1 MENTETGV
9 NDNTSV
15 APESSDASVVADDS
29 NVTLEDLMN
38 LSEEDYEE
46 FKSDANHKGM
56 KPLNE
61 WLKHVPADVRKHVA
75 NIRSDYTRKTTELS
89 QMKKDL
95 ESQKTAMLAQQEN
108 IYKGPLA
115 KKVAEIDT
123 ETEYDLFDPQGMK
136 AEIQRQAALMLKQMI
151 EPAQQELELNQ
162 RKIELDRF
170 KMENPELTD
179 PEYRTPIAELLQT
192 RPELKLE
199 DAFYIVKA
207 KLGSQKVSQ
216 EKAKLEA
223 DKAARRTVA
232 SKSSKGTSEA
242 VMGTPK
248 FKNAW
253 DAYQWH
259 RDNPKK

>member
-1 MENTETGV
+1 MENTETTTEV
-9 NDNTSV
+9 DNTSV
-15 APESSDASVVADDS
+15 TPESSDVAQNEMNLTID
-29 NVTLEDLMN
+29 DLMS
-38 LSEEDYEE
+38 LSEDDFEE
-46 FKSDANHKGM
+46 FKQEANHKGM

-61 WLKHVPADVRKHVA
+61 WMKHIPADARKHIA
-75 NIRSDYTRKTTELS
+75 NIRADYTRKTTEIAAMRKELEMQKQAILS
-89 QMKKDL
+89 
-95 ESQKTAMLAQQEN
+95 QQEN
-108 IYKGPLA
+108 LYKGPLA
-115 KKVAEIDT
+115 KKLAEVDV
-123 ETEYDLFDPQGMK
+123 EQEYDLFDPKGMK

-162 RKIELDRF
+162 RRIELDRF

-207 KLGSQKVSQ
+207 KIGTQKVNA
-216 EKAKLEA
+216 EKARLEA

-232 SKSSKGTSEA
+232 TKSSKGTAES
-242 VMGTPK
+242 VSGTPK
-248 FKNAW
+248 FKSAW

>member
-95 ESQKTAMLAQQEN
+95 N
-108 IYKGPLA
+108 
-115 KKVAEIDT
+115 
-123 ETEYDLFDPQGMK
+123 
-136 AEIQRQAALMLKQMI
+136 LKMHYLLWEKQD
-151 EPAQQELELNQ
+151 LNQ
-162 RKIELDRF
+162 L
-170 KMENPELTD
+170 
-179 PEYRTPIAELLQT
+179 
-192 RPELKLE
+192 
-199 DAFYIVKA
+199 
-207 KLGSQKVSQ
+207 
-216 EKAKLEA
+216 
-223 DKAARRTVA
+223 
-232 SKSSKGTSEA
+232 
-242 VMGTPK
+242 
-248 FKNAW
+248 
-253 DAYQWH
+253 
-259 RDNPKK
+259 